1 MRLMKLLASLMMA
14 LALFCC
20 SKEEDTPV
28 VYGEKIEV
36 KLGMDGDFNASSAS
50 ETRASVDN
58 GIYGINVYFDKEK
71 DGNTNDIYAYG
82 LFDNVAKMTITL
94 LSGYKYRFACTY
106 VKNGEHSLYYGQY
119 DGNSYQGYAKPF
131 QTNKH
136 SSTELGNKFVYS
148 NTTGE
153 YLTGIG
159 NGEVVISSLST
170 GAATS
175 QVYPR
180 IHRYYGELNSYTP
193 VVGGVATIKLKK
205 TVFGLKLIIKG
216 VPEGSL
222 RVVVAANGTNL
233 LDKTANSSDYVS
245 GSDLHSYANVY
256 DCWKNESNIPGTVKW
271 SYTSSKFSQWNLSG
285 TSNITF
291 KRNVLKTVTVSV
303 TPDSARASLS
313 MEEEEMGDE
322 NVINMGINSNGLI
335 DIIVNPET
343 ED

>member
-1 MRLMKLLASLMMA
+1 MRIMKLLASLLMA
-14 LALFCC
+14 LALLSC

-36 KLGMDGDFNASSAS
+36 KLGMNGDLNASSDQ
-50 ETRASVDN
+50 ETRASADN

-82 LFDNVAKMTITL
+82 LFDNVSDIVVTL
-94 LSGYKYRFACTY
+94 LSGYKYRFACTLA
-106 VKNGEHSLYYGQY
+106 KNGEHSLYYGQY
-119 DGNSYQGYAKPF
+119 DGNSYMGYAKPF

-136 SSTELGNKFVYS
+136 SSTELGNKFVYTNS
-148 NTTGE
+148 TGE
-153 YLTGIG
+153 YLSGIQ
-159 NGEVVISSLST
+159 NGEAVVASLST
-170 GAATS
+170 GAATN

-205 TVFGLKLIIKG
+205 AVFGLKLIIKG

-222 RVVVAANGTNL
+222 RAVVAANGTNL
-233 LDKTANSSDYVS
+233 LDKTATTSDYVS

-271 SYTSSKFSQWNLSG
+271 TFTSSKFSQWNISG
-285 TSNITF
+285 SSNITF
-291 KRNVLKTVTVSV
+291 KRNVLKTITVSV
-303 TPDSARASLS
+303 TPDSARASVSL
-313 MEEEEMGDE
+313 EEEEIGDE
-322 NVINMGINSNGLI
+322 NVINMGINSGGLI
-335 DIIVNPET
+335 DIIVNPEP
-343 ED
+343 

>member
-1 MRLMKLLASLMMA
+1 MRIMKLLASLLMA
-14 LALFCC
+14 LALLSC

-36 KLGMDGDFNASSAS
+36 KLGMNGDFNASSAS
-50 ETRASVDN
+50 ETRTSADN

-71 DGNTNDIYAYG
+71 DGKTDNIYAFG
-82 LFDNVAKMTITL
+82 LFDNVADMTITL
-94 LSGYKYRFACTY
+94 LSGYKYRFVCTFA
-106 VKNGEHSLYYGQY
+106 KNEEQSLYYGQY
-119 DGNSYQGYAKPF
+119 DGNAYQGYAAPF

-136 SSTELGNKFVYS
+136 SSTQLGNAFVYS
-148 NTTGE
+148 NQTGE
-153 YLTGIG
+153 YLSGLG
-159 NGEVVISSLST
+159 VGDAVIFTST
-170 GAATS
+170 GGTTTS
-175 QVYPR
+175 LYPK
-180 IHRYYGELNSYTP
+180 IHRYYGEKDSYSP
-193 VVGGVATIKLKK
+193 VVGGVVTIPLKK

-222 RVVVAANGTNL
+222 KVVVAANGTNI
-233 LDKTANSSDYVS
+233 LDKTATTSDYVS
-245 GSDLHSYANVY
+245 GSDLRSYRNVY